1 MNIFKNDSEGF
12 TSRSGLY
19 CVWVPLRDDGRA
31 PLVSIWIDSSMTAFE
46 LQAQQDAIALPGAN
60 EAVMADDS
68 DDPKRCIAD
77 AVRAIEVGF

>member
-1 MNIFKNDSEGF
+1 MNISKKDSERF

-19 CVWVPLRDDGRA
+19 CVWVPLRDDGKA

-46 LQAQQDAIALPGAN
+46 PRPQQEAIAVPEAN
-60 EAVMADDS
+60 EAAMADEF

-77 AVRAIEVGF
+77 AVRAIEVGS